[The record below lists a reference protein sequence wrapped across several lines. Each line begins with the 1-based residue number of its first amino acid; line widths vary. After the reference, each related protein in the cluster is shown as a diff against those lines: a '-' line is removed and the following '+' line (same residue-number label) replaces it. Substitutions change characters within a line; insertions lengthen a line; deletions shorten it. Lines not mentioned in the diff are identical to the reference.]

1 MHCSDILTFLVERRV
16 EKAADNI
23 NNAED
28 NNEDSSNEY
37 EDINEE
43 ENKGELKDLM
53 DQDLET
59 DEGDLDWDE
68 YSLEDTGA
76 IDFNSDPNDP
86 DAKDEVMLLR
96 GSIEKMYTCQPQQYN
111 QLIGTVG
118 TQYQTSIQTAVEKYD
133 AWIADFTNK
142 IQKVLENHTDGNVK
156 VEFN

>member
-16 EKAADNI
+16 EKAADNV

-43 ENKGELKDLM
+43 ENKGELKDLI

-76 IDFNSDPNDP
+76 IDFNSDPSDP
-86 DAKDEVMLLR
+86 DSKDEVMLLR
-96 GSIEKMYTCQPQQYN
+96 GSIEKMYTCQPQ
-111 QLIGTVG
+111 
-118 TQYQTSIQTAVEKYD
+118 
-133 AWIADFTNK
+133 
-142 IQKVLENHTDGNVK
+142 
-156 VEFN
+156 